1 MNWMN
6 GLCLLIG
13 LAFGGEIMFCI
24 MKYRYDSVAEK
35 IDKLHIDLVDALS
48 NNSRILNGWHRAVDL
63 NDELIDLLKNA
74 NERKQDEDEDNA

>member
-13 LAFGGEIMFCI
+13 LVFGAEIMFCI

-35 IDKLHIDLVDALS
+35 INKLHIDLVDVLN
-48 NNSRILNGWHRAVDL
+48 NNSRILNGWSQAINF
-63 NDELIDLLKNA
+63 NDELIDLLTNA
-74 NERKQDEDEDNA
+74 NERKQDDDEDHE